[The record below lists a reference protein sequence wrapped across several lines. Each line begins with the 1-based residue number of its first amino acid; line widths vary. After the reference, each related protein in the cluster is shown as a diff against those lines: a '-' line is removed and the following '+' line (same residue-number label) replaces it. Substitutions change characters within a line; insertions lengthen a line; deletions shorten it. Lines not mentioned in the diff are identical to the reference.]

1 MIDWQDS
8 DFYNP
13 LFDSMFF
20 LSHGRSRFHE
30 TIKRAHEFG
39 TSNRY
44 KAAIDFV
51 KEEEFFN
58 GRFPVTL
65 AHVDYLE
72 KILRGET
79 RLVTA
84 QEITERRLD
93 DTQVHM
99 RNRAKITD
107 GCSIASNIY
116 WQGRNFLR
124 SKKTDLFDCYG
135 AWIKDKPVMPPEL
148 KIGLARNNYDFLVIL
163 K

>member
-51 KEEEFFN
+51 KEEPRYHSVIA
-58 GRFPVTL
+58 GPCTS
-65 AHVDYLE
+65 VDQ
-72 KILRGET
+72 LR
-79 RLVTA
+79 
-84 QEITERRLD
+84 
-93 DTQVHM
+93 
-99 RNRAKITD
+99 
-107 GCSIASNIY
+107 
-116 WQGRNFLR
+116 
-124 SKKTDLFDCYG
+124 
-135 AWIKDKPVMPPEL
+135 EL
-148 KIGLARNNYDFLVIL
+148 SRKAELLCVSST
-163 K
+163 